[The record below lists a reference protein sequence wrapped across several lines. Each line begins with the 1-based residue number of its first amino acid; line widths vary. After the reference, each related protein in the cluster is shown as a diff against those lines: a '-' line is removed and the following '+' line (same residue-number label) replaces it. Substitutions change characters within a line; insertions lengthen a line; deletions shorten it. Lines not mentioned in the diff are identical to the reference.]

1 MTKPGTEEEKL
12 LQAVALLNAK
22 SIGLVFGIL
31 LGLLIFVA
39 TNWLLVKGPQPNSAG
54 QYVVGPHLGLL
65 SQFFVGYSVSFLG
78 SIVGFIYGFALG
90 TIAGTFVG
98 WLYNRIVMFRQR

>member
-1 MTKPGTEEEKL
+1 
-12 LQAVALLNAK
+12 VALLNAK
-22 SIGLVFGIL
+22 SMGLVFGIL
-31 LGLLIFVA
+31 LGLLIFIA

-65 SQFFVGYSVSFLG
+65 SQFFIGYSVSFLG

>member
-1 MTKPGTEEEKL
+1 MTKQKTEEEKL

-22 SIGLVFGIL
+22 SMGLVFGIL
-31 LGLLIFVA
+31 LGLLIFIA

-54 QYVVGPHLGLL
+54 ENVVGPHLGLL
-65 SQFFVGYSVSFLG
+65 SQFFIGYSVSFLG
-78 SIVGFIYGFALG
+78 SVVGFVYGFALG
-90 TIAGTFVG
+90 TLAGTFIG